1 MKKFFGIIALA
12 IALALTGCSTVIP
25 VSAGAATI
33 TENEGKSSG
42 GTLLGL
48 IFWGDASMA
57 KAAKNGNITK
67 VATCDEKITSI
78 LGLLVFRTTV
88 VTGE

>member
-33 TENEGKSSG
+33 TEKEGKSSG

-48 IFWGDASMA
+48 A

-78 LGLLVFRTTV
+78 LGLLIFRTTV

>member
-1 MKKFFGIIALA
+1 
-12 IALALTGCSTVIP
+12 
-25 VSAGAATI
+25 
-33 TENEGKSSG
+33 
-42 GTLLGL
+42 
-48 IFWGDASMA
+48 MA

-78 LGLLVFRTTV
+78 LGLLIFRTTV